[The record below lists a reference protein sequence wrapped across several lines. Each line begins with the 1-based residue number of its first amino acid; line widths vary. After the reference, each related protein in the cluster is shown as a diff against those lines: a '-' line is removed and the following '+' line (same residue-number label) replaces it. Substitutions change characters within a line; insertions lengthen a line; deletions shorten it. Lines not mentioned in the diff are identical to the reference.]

1 MCVSRCECSQVHA
14 GSAKAAIDAM
24 TKHLA
29 VEWGAKNIRING
41 IAPGPIESTV
51 GMDKLGMIIIMSNN

>member
-1 MCVSRCECSQVHA
+1 MYDLQVHA

-29 VEWGAKNIRING
+29 REWGPQNIRVNS
-41 IAPGPIESTV
+41 IAPGPIEGTV
-51 GMDKLGMIIIMSNN
+51 GLKKLGKSTIKL

>member
-1 MCVSRCECSQVHA
+1 MYDLQVHA

-29 VEWGAKNIRING
+29 REWGPQNIRVNS
-41 IAPGPIESTV
+41 IAPGPIEGTV
-51 GMDKLGMIIIMSNN
+51 GLKKLGKSTTKL